1 MNCHLFLG
9 EKLCTYFNRL
19 VRASISEGSVGTMR
33 KELLLKFQEEVFRGL
48 NFTLGDRN
56 LVEDFELR
64 SNTIWLAF
72 YKSSC
77 VVWKTRKRWQ

>member
-1 MNCHLFLG
+1 MDRQIDDMLSGTMKKNQIKRIVCVGGGYYL
-9 EKLCTYFNRL
+9 KQRYYFNRL

-56 LVEDFELR
+56 LVEDFEL
-64 SNTIWLAF
+64 
-72 YKSSC
+72 
-77 VVWKTRKRWQ
+77 